1 MLVRELVQEKE
12 TQKKTGTRRSKTL
25 VYYLYNETSQQ
36 REQVC
41 KHMLLNTLDIGE
53 WSAAN
58 WARRLDNNNNNEGE
72 DSDEPLPESRVSRE
86 KVVLQ
91 EFFDALPKLES
102 HYCRKDTSKLYL
114 EHNWQSMSQLYREYQ
129 SFCKK
134 NASGKVSMWSFRD
147 KFLDNNLS
155 LFSPRKDQCDICYA
169 YKENNVEESTYTAHI
184 ERKNMARQEKENDK
198 KKHQQLSESVDC
210 RSSSCLISAFYYSVL
225 SGL

>member
-12 TQKKTGTRRSKTL
+12 TQKKTGTRRTKTL

-86 KVVLQ
+86 KFVLQ

-134 NASGKVSMWSFRD
+134 MLREKSQCGPSGTSF
-147 KFLDNNLS
+147 S
-155 LFSPRKDQCDICYA
+155 IIIYLFSRHAK
-169 YKENNVEESTYTAHI
+169 
-184 ERKNMARQEKENDK
+184 
-198 KKHQQLSESVDC
+198 
-210 RSSSCLISAFYYSVL
+210 ISATSAMPIRKIMWRKVHIL
-225 SGL
+225 LILNGKIWPDKRKKTIKKTPTTQ